1 MPISNTTLLK
11 STYLRVFYI
20 IVIPE
25 GQKVPLWSVPSKNEG
40 CRNGVRVRVPHR
52 HVDHCENPKLRQN
65 RLQCKVRPINETWC
79 VTTCSI
85 FSDSIDMF
93 CTSTWL
99 KKAGKF
105 DWVYVRNCVHVS
117 SCSTITRFNFIADIA
132 KHLTSTFQHA
142 CQKSHFTKYCNMT
155 SCSVAN
161 CATFHTYLDPWS
173 KWIQWSWELDA
184 NSTPSL
190 DPLSMKKA
198 MVS

>member
-11 STYLRVFYI
+11 STYLRVFHI

-40 CRNGVRVRVPHR
+40 CRNGVLVRVPHR

-79 VTTCSI
+79 VATCSI

-105 DWVYVRNCVHVS
+105 DWVYAIASMCHHVH
-117 SCSTITRFNFIADIA
+117 STNTRFNFIADIA
-132 KHLTSTFQHA
+132 KHLTSTFHHA

-155 SCSVAN
+155 RLQCCQLCN
-161 CATFHTYLDPWS
+161 FHKYVPW
-173 KWIQWSWELDA
+173 
-184 NSTPSL
+184 P
-190 DPLSMKKA
+190 MK
-198 MVS
+198 